1 MNFIFYIIRA
11 PQMRTSNKSYA
22 RLKEM
27 SNTSENFTF
36 QTNGDR
42 PLLATGNLNNITFQK
57 KGTVVS
63 KSQNSIN
70 ELIVE

>member
-1 MNFIFYIIRA
+1 
-11 PQMRTSNKSYA
+11 MRTSNKSYA

-36 QTNGDR
+36 QTIGER
-42 PLLATGNLNNITFQK
+42 PVLATGNLNNITFQK
-57 KGTVVS
+57 QKGTVVS